1 MPYIP
6 PCRSDV
12 QRDARCSPVCAQD
25 VITTDFCY
33 DYLKFSP
40 EGVTLR
46 LPGGI
51 SIDMMKYWDGQPVRF
66 VCCERLKK
74 GERTAERPWG
84 RVLWC
89 VAIERAEEDSDGESV
104 QEKEGVQQAQRSDV
118 D

>member
-1 MPYIP
+1 M
-6 PCRSDV
+6 
-12 QRDARCSPVCAQD
+12 QD

-89 VAIERAEEDSDGESV
+89 VAIERVEDGEQV
-104 QEKEGVQQAQRSDV
+104 QEKEERVKEVRRNNVG
-118 D
+118 